1 MLVTKEEIQ
10 SYLESELFDVFHGYK
25 PQKTDQHYV
34 LTAFDPAKTEGQ
46 QGDQNEAEQATG
58 ESQEQPEAT
67 QKQKAQI
74 PAHVLNAKVKA
85 ENNVQASSGVADQVQ
100 PKPDS
105 QPVLNNV
112 QGNSATVTAQ
122 SSQSPTS
129 QEPQNTLLT
138 PREPLAQQ
146 EGSHAGD
153 LTATLGADGSLKIN
167 GEASNASQEKADDKK
182 QQEKVAAGTTVV
194 TKRKPPKVSSETGA
208 SITVPVNVEQAVQK
222 EESNPKP
229 QPVQPKPSGK
239 AGTLSQATKMAQ
251 PAAKPLTPLST
262 NSEKDESSKDSAQPV
277 VENEPT
283 SLAETK
289 DAMASDASESA
300 SVEPQAI
307 TTVDEKQQPQDDS
320 MEKKDNQPE
329 KENTGFSLES
339 LSQNAAISK
348 AMLGASKES
357 ALLRAEVEKMT
368 IKPLQ
373 LHYLKNGANYALD
386 FKDENTLRS
395 IRTMIIGGDGS
406 ISIGFSGGE
415 GMSAYPTTSDISTEE
430 LIKQGVQWSYEPIN
444 IEKLVMGLLPFC
456 ADISKVNLFGFE
468 FAQLTFKTIILKK
481 LP

>member
-1 MLVTKEEIQ
+1 MPVTKEEIQ

-34 LTAFDPAKTEGQ
+34 LTAFDPAKAEGQ
-46 QGDQNEAEQATG
+46 QGDQNKAEQTTG
-58 ESQEQPEAT
+58 ESQEQPKVT
-67 QKQKAQI
+67 QKQETQI
-74 PAHVLNAKVKA
+74 PAHVLNAKAK
-85 ENNVQASSGVADQVQ
+85 EDNNAQETASGSASVAQAQ
-100 PKPDS
+100 PKQSTPD
-105 QPVLNNV
+105 NM
-112 QGNSATVTAQ
+112 QGNVSALAAP
-122 SSQSPTS
+122 QSPTS
-129 QEPQNTLLT
+129 QEPQNSLLT

-146 EGSHAGD
+146 EGSPAGD

-194 TKRKPPKVSSETGA
+194 TKRKPPKVSSENGA
-208 SITVPVNVEQAVQK
+208 SITVPVNAEQVTQK
-222 EESNPKP
+222 EDTTQKI
-229 QPVQPKPSGK
+229 QPVQPKPSEK
-239 AGTLSQATKMAQ
+239 VSTLSQATKMAQ
-251 PAAKPLTPLST
+251 PVAKPLTPLST

-277 VENEPT
+277 VKNEPT

-289 DAMASDASESA
+289 NAVASDASESA
-300 SVEPQAI
+300 SAEPQAI
-307 TTVDEKQQPQDDS
+307 TAVDEKQQPQDDS
-320 MEKKDNQPE
+320 MEKTNTQSE
-329 KENTGFSLES
+329 KENRGFSLES

-348 AMLGASKES
+348 AMLGASKEC

-415 GMSAYPTTSDISTEE
+415 GMSAYPATSEVSTDD
-430 LIKQGVQWSYEPIN
+430 LLKQGVQWSYEPTN

-468 FAQLTFKTIILKK
+468 FAQLTFKTIVLKK